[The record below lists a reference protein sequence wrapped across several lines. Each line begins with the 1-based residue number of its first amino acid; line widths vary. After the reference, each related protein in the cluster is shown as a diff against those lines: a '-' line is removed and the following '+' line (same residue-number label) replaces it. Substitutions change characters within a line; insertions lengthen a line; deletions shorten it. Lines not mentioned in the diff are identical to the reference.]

1 MTVDHDRRR
10 IEVVETNEIPRL
22 DILFGFG
29 PTVPF
34 IFGVVVAWWFPEP
47 WRLIALQLT
56 ALWGSAI
63 MLFLSG
69 VRRGLSFR
77 TKDGPTLSQM
87 ATMLMLFGLGL
98 SSLGALW
105 LGQVIWALVLLLAG
119 YSSIFLL
126 DPIAARRGEAPL
138 HFERLRRLQM
148 PIVVLTL
155 AVSTIIAV
163 RA

>member
-1 MTVDHDRRR
+1 MTVDHDQRR
-10 IEVVETNEIPRL
+10 IEVVETDEIPRL

-34 IFGVVVAWWFPEP
+34 IFGVVAAWWFPEP
-47 WRLIALQLT
+47 WRLVALQLT

-69 VRRGLSFR
+69 VRRGISFR
-77 TKDGPTLSQM
+77 TEGGPTWSQM

-98 SSLGALW
+98 SSLAALW
-105 LGQVIWALVLLLAG
+105 LGQVIWALILLLAG
-119 YSSIFLL
+119 FSSIFVL

-138 HFERLRRLQM
+138 YFERLRRLQM
-148 PIVVLTL
+148 PIVVLAL